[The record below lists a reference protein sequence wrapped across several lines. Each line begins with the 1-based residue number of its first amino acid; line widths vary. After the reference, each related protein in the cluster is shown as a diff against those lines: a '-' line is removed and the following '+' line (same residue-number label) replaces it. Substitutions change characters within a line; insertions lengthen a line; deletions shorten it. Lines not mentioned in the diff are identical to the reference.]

1 MVYAN
6 PFLDFAWGGL
16 FDTVLPDFVLA
27 FAFFTAITY
36 AVLSRRFGQQ
46 RPAVAISA
54 ALGLALA
61 VGLVWWE
68 RTSGLSVRN
77 LGPLA
82 VGFAIIILAGV
93 IYQAIKHVG
102 GSWAG
107 AAIAFGASILIG
119 WLLGLDWPGDSRLI
133 QTIIAVTLSVGII
146 AFLLHHRGSLDL
158 LARAPAE
165 VPKIR
170 HDTSDLREDRRVS
183 RHLKRGLRDLGREA
197 GSLVEHPEG
206 ADDVMLQ
213 LRRMLPAEGWLTER
227 MARLR
232 EHAEHARTG
241 DLHRIEELRA
251 TISKLQPEAQH
262 KAAQELAARYKEL
275 NLDVRLERLDRAVA
289 ENERRVRE
297 LTRHA
302 QLCLQDHEYR
312 KLTDVLA
319 AAAKLQ
325 KHNARLLRL
334 IKSTEQRLLRTAKAA
349 GKNAPTGVSHD

>member
-1 MVYAN
+1 MSYAN
-6 PFLDFAWGGL
+6 PFLDFAWGEL

-27 FAFFTAITY
+27 FTFFTAIIY
-36 AVLSRRFGQQ
+36 AVLGRRFGQQ
-46 RPAVAISA
+46 RPTVAISA

-68 RTSGLSVRN
+68 RTKGLSIRN

-82 VGFAIIILAGV
+82 VGFAVIILAGV

-119 WLLGLDWPGDSRLI
+119 WLLGLDWRADSRLL
-133 QTIIAVTLSVGII
+133 QTVIAVTLSVGII
-146 AFLLHHRGSLDL
+146 AFLLHRRGSFDV

-165 VPKIR
+165 LANIR
-170 HDTSDLREDRRVS
+170 HDTSDLHKDRRMS
-183 RHLKRGLRDLGREA
+183 KRLKRGLRDLGHQA
-197 GSLVEHPEG
+197 GSLVERPEG
-206 ADDVMLQ
+206 ADDVMQLQ
-213 LRRMLPAEGWLTER
+213 RMLPAEGWLTER

-232 EHAEHARTG
+232 EHAQYARAG

-251 TISKLQPEAQH
+251 AISKLPPEAQQ
-262 KAAQELAARYKEL
+262 KAAHELAARYKEL

-297 LTRHA
+297 LTRQA
-302 QLCLQDHEYR
+302 EIYLQEHEFQ
-312 KLTDVLA
+312 KLTGVLE

-334 IKSTEQRLLRTAKAA
+334 IESTEQRLLKTAKDA
-349 GKNAPTGVSHD
+349 GKNAPPGVSQD

>member
-1 MVYAN
+1 MSYAN
-6 PFLDFAWGGL
+6 PFLDFAWGEL

-27 FAFFTAITY
+27 FTFFTAIIY
-36 AVLSRRFGQQ
+36 AVLGRRFGQQ
-46 RPAVAISA
+46 RPAVAMSA

-68 RTSGLSVRN
+68 RTKGLSIRN

-82 VGFAIIILAGV
+82 VGFAVIILAGV

-119 WLLGLDWPGDSRLI
+119 WLLGLDWRADSRLL
-133 QTIIAVTLSVGII
+133 QTVIAVTLGVGII
-146 AFLLHHRGSLDL
+146 AFLLHRRGSFDV

-165 VPKIR
+165 LANIR
-170 HDTSDLREDRRVS
+170 HDTSDLHKDRRVS
-183 RHLKRGLRDLGREA
+183 KRLKRGLRDLGRQA
-197 GSLVEHPEG
+197 GSLVERPEG

-213 LRRMLPAEGWLTER
+213 LQRMLPAEGWLTER

-232 EHAEHARTG
+232 EHAQHARAG

-251 TISKLQPEAQH
+251 TISKLPPEAQH

-302 QLCLQDHEYR
+302 QLCLQEHEYR

-325 KHNARLLRL
+325 KHNARLLKL
-334 IKSTEQRLLRTAKAA
+334 IERTEQRLLKTAKDA
-349 GKNAPTGVSHD
+349 GKNAPSGVSHD